1 MKKKSG
7 KNEKWTEKSEP
18 TRIQKKQKAM
28 VLKLG
33 DGNFSDGLTKL
44 ISEHEMMI
52 RNPQLILQKEFEFY
66 MDLMKTI
73 APENHYK
80 DFVDSGLPI
89 VHYLFHKTG
98 KVDIR
103 NLRKRVE
110 QSIDEFE
117 KKEADDAKTS
127 V

>member
-1 MKKKSG
+1 MKKKNE

-33 DGNFSDGLTKL
+33 DGDFSIGLTKL
-44 ISEHEMMI
+44 ISEHEI
-52 RNPQLILQKEFEFY
+52 LVRDPQMILQKEFEFY

-73 APENHYK
+73 APENHFK
-80 DFVDSGLPI
+80 DFVDSGLPV

-98 KVDIR
+98 KVDVR

-117 KKEADDAKTS
+117 KKEKKDEKN
-127 V
+127 